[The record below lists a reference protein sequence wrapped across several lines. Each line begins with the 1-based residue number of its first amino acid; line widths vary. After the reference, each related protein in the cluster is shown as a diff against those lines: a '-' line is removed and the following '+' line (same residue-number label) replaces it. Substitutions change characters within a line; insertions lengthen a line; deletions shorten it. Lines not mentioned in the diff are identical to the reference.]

1 MVSSSAPRVS
11 VVNFNSPEL
20 NQLALALARDDRLAA
35 LVRPYLNKQRTWERW
50 LASVPLAGSA
60 YQQTFGRRLALDE
73 TLAVLTDEAGVL
85 PDILAAVI
93 GRTQWMSPAARRNL
107 TARLHKQ
114 VREAV
119 ARRACNWVE
128 RSDCIVGYE
137 GFALPA
143 FTKAKALGQRAA
155 VLNYPVAHHQQR
167 RRVRLAEVAR
177 EPAFETTWPDF
188 DDWPAGHE
196 QRLDDEIGLA
206 DAILVGSTYAADSFV
221 AAGIARSKMRVVPY
235 GVDLQ
240 TFRPDGA
247 STATRPGFEVIYAG
261 QLTQRKGLS
270 YLLRG
275 YQRFARAGSRL
286 TLVGSAVGNPSALA
300 PFAHLFEHV
309 PHQTRPALAER
320 YRAADVF
327 VFPTLIEGMPLVV
340 LEAMACGLPVIVTAN
355 GPGDIVRDGVEGFVI
370 PERDDEAV
378 ADRLDRLHRDPAL
391 RLSMGQAAAQRAKE
405 FSWHAYAN
413 KAMAVLTDVSQQRLV
428 GSTAPALA

>member
-1 MVSSSAPRVS
+1 M
-11 VVNFNSPEL
+11 
-20 NQLALALARDDRLAA
+20 
-35 LVRPYLNKQRTWERW
+35 
-50 LASVPLAGSA
+50 
-60 YQQTFGRRLALDE
+60 
-73 TLAVLTDEAGVL
+73 
-85 PDILAAVI
+85 
-93 GRTQWMSPAARRNL
+93 
-107 TARLHKQ
+107 
-114 VREAV
+114 
-119 ARRACNWVE
+119 
-128 RSDCIVGYE
+128 
-137 GFALPA
+137 
-143 FTKAKALGQRAA
+143 
-155 VLNYPVAHHQQR
+155 
-167 RRVRLAEVAR
+167 
-177 EPAFETTWPDF
+177 
-188 DDWPAGHE
+188 
-196 QRLDDEIGLA
+196 
-206 DAILVGSTYAADSFV
+206 
-221 AAGIARSKMRVVPY
+221 
-235 GVDLQ
+235 
-240 TFRPDGA
+240 
-247 STATRPGFEVIYAG
+247 IYAG